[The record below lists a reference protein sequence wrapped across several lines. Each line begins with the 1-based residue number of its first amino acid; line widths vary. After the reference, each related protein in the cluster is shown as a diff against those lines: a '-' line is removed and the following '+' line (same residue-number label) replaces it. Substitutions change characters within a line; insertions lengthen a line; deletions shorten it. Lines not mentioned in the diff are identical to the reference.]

1 MVYVTSL
8 VRVFFKL
15 NVPGRSA
22 MCTILGNTWLPAT
35 YTNGHIIGIFSL
47 ACGPELRG
55 LA

>member
-1 MVYVTSL
+1 MVYVTSI

-22 MCTILGNTWLPAT
+22 MCTILGGTWLPAT
-35 YTNGHIIGIFSL
+35 YPYGHIVRLFSL
-47 ACGPELRG
+47 ACGPKLRG